1 MIQVIFDNGVMSVVE
16 TQSGIRCSFES
27 VSRGVNY
34 LKEQGMDV
42 KVKDIITKEDNH
54 E

>member
-1 MIQVIFDNGVMSVVE
+1 MMKVIFESGNMNVLDSE
-16 TQSGIRCSFES
+16 SGIRCSFES

-42 KVKDIITKEDNH
+42 KIDDIITKEDNH